1 MQRDL
6 LALSKLGNVIA
17 LYITANIFNHYEMA
31 LVYQSL

>member
-6 LALSKLGNVIA
+6 LALSKLGNVVA
-17 LYITANIFNHYEMA
+17 LYITASICNHYEIA